1 MRISTKGR
9 YALHIMADLAQNQ
22 TDGYIALKDIS
33 EKQGISMKYLEMIAG
48 LLNKAGLIISARGR
62 DGGYRL
68 SKTRGIYS
76 RLYPKGGGGQPLPVS
91 CLDTPENR
99 CPQADMCI
107 TLPLW
112 EELDRRIDEFLSVTL
127 ADLISLRAAERRP
140 VLFLI

>member
-68 SKTRGIYS
+68 SKKPEEYTVASILRAAEGS
-76 RLYPKGGGGQPLPVS
+76 LSPVS

-112 EELDRRIDEFLSVTL
+112 EELDRRIDEFLESVTL
-127 ADLISLRAAERRP
+127 ADLISQGRQSGGRCS
-140 VLFLI
+140 F